1 MIEGINTTDEYM
13 KRNSTLFN
21 MGSPFSS
28 PSHSNKPVEG
38 HFYNNEKF
46 MKTSSPLGPVDFSEK
61 LKLLD
66 PKPYP
71 GEDLAIT
78 RDSDVYLTNM
88 SLGSSETSDPGKLS
102 VTGSTNS
109 LLKEIPSD
117 KSVRNDEL
125 VAFLGSN
132 KDFWGG
138 ENFALLLAKKLY
150 FLNKQVSENLGE
162 TKRIKN
168 DFRSEISDTQIL
180 LNKKIE
186 ELEERLF
193 LAEKAQT
200 LSSEEVNSL
209 NESGEAE
216 QSQKV
221 ASDELE
227 NKFSEIDIGISS
239 AHTKIIIIRRE
250 LYEKI
255 NQLNVSLTKD
265 ISNIR
270 ASINYIEEKTDLA
283 QADVDALECVH
294 HDEFGFLKGS
304 LDNLRGS
311 LREVKK
317 QIESIKE
324 SLEATKRQTAIS
336 PEFEHFKT
344 MSNHRINNL
353 EGTIKKLQDQ
363 ISALQKELKVREEA
377 PPSNLFLGIAV
388 IILALFVVVLWASK
402 SENTP
407 TKITSTNPENTSLAQ
422 NVTTNQIYP
431 TIGTLNLPINFKGD
445 IVWRSS
451 YFSGGNDV
459 RSVFSYKPTN
469 KTSLNKRQAQTSQ
482 KEIMKYLCS
491 TPVTQEF
498 LYKNLRFDCVIE
510 NWRNEE
516 IHQFYVTKES
526 CR

>member
-28 PSHSNKPVEG
+28 PSHSNKPEEG

-78 RDSDVYLTNM
+78 RDSDVYLTSM
-88 SLGSSETSDPGKLS
+88 GLGSSETSDPGKLS

-125 VAFLGSN
+125 VAFLGTN

-138 ENFALLLAKKLY
+138 ENFALLLAQKLY
-150 FLNKQVSENLGE
+150 FLNKQVSKNLGE

-168 DFRSEISDTQIL
+168 DLRSEISNSQIL
-180 LNKKIE
+180 LNEKIE
-186 ELEERLF
+186 ELKERLS
-193 LAEKAQT
+193 LVEKAQP

-209 NESGEAE
+209 NESGEVE
-216 QSQKV
+216 QSQK
-221 ASDELE
+221 ATSGELE

-255 NQLNVSLTKD
+255 DQLNVSLTKD

-294 HDEFGFLKGS
+294 HDEFDFLKGS

-317 QIESIKE
+317 QTESIKE

-353 EGTIKKLQDQ
+353 EETIKKLQDQ
-363 ISALQKELKVREEA
+363 ISTLQKESKGRKEHND
-377 PPSNLFLGIAV
+377 SSDDIAKG
-388 IILALFVVVLWASK
+388 FVFAVVL
-402 SENTP
+402 
-407 TKITSTNPENTSLAQ
+407 IIIMLGFVSLR
-422 NVTTNQIYP
+422 
-431 TIGTLNLPINFKGD
+431 L
-445 IVWRSS
+445 
-451 YFSGGNDV
+451 
-459 RSVFSYKPTN
+459 
-469 KTSLNKRQAQTSQ
+469 
-482 KEIMKYLCS
+482 
-491 TPVTQEF
+491 
-498 LYKNLRFDCVIE
+498 
-510 NWRNEE
+510 
-516 IHQFYVTKES
+516 
-526 CR
+526 